1 MKYLAV
7 LGRILFALI
16 FIFGGAN
23 LFSKM
28 ALSYAQAAGVPMTQI
43 AVPLA
48 GVIAI
53 LGGLS
58 VALGYKARW
67 GAWLI
72 VLFLVPVTVAM
83 HAFWKIADPQ
93 AAQQAQV
100 DFMKNV
106 SMLGAALLITQLGS
120 GPASLKD

>member
-1 MKYLAV
+1 MKYIVL
-7 LGRILFALI
+7 LGRILFAFLFVI
-16 FIFGGAN
+16 GGAAD
-23 LFSKM
+23 FSKM
-28 ALSYAQAAGVPMTQI
+28 AMDHAQSVGVPMASI

-48 GVIAI
+48 GFIAV

-72 VLFLVPVTVAM
+72 VLFLLPVTILM

-93 AAQQAQV
+93 MAQSEQV
-100 DFMKNV
+100 NFMKNV
-106 SMLGAALLITQLGS
+106 SMLGAALMMTQMGS

>member
-1 MKYLAV
+1 MKYVAL
-7 LGRILFALI
+7 LGRFLYAFV
-16 FIFGGAN
+16 FVMGGAAN
-23 LFSKM
+23 FSKM
-28 ALSYAQAAGVPMTQI
+28 GIDHAQTAGVPMASVT
-43 AVPLA
+43 VPLA
-48 GVIAI
+48 GLIAV

-72 VLFLVPVTVAM
+72 VLFLVPVTIVM

-93 AAQQAQV
+93 MAQMEQV
-100 DFMKNV
+100 NFFKNV
-106 SMLGAALLITQLGS
+106 SLLGAALLITQIGS